1 MRFAWGLVA
10 AGALTLSSTSQ
21 ARVGTCA
28 AGALRVASYGHEGGG
43 GTESAYLSFELRRP
57 GRCTVSGYPGVSLL
71 DGRHRLDVKQPQ
83 AQALEVR
90 GLGDDALPVALGA
103 ADGDGT
109 EQAAVRRERR
119 GCGPQGFRLRWA

>member
-1 MRFAWGLVA
+1 M
-10 AGALTLSSTSQ
+10 
-21 ARVGTCA
+21 
-28 AGALRVASYGHEGGG
+28 
-43 GTESAYLSFELRRP
+43 
-57 GRCTVSGYPGVSLL
+57 SGYPGVSLL